1 MRARRAIR
9 VVARAVA
16 VLGLVTGTWLAVAP
30 AQAEP
35 ASSLDDVG
43 WWSRVNQD
51 PTLGGVLVFPDVT
64 PGQLLVEAT
73 PEGATAIAA
82 LRATLPE
89 GTGNPVLTLQAAS
102 AVGGEAAVLL
112 ACQSG
117 SGWTGAHAGAWDAKP
132 SPDCSQSVQGIPSE
146 DGTTWSFSLAPLQ
159 FTDQVD
165 VVLTPGAA
173 AEGQDSVS
181 SAFRIVFDRPS
192 AASIEVSDTTAA
204 PPPAIS
210 PVSLP
215 GPVATPETSPA
226 AGGGV
231 PSSFT
236 SPSSSTSPMAAPPV
250 RAALP
255 DAEQGATATA
265 PNVQAAQ
272 PLAAAPSLPD
282 TGSDGRLLGVLVVL
296 AAGALLYWSSQQPV
310 PERQLLSR
318 FASAAPVAAATAVA
332 PAAESTVGGLGR
344 FRRER
349 TGAAR
354 RLGG

>member
-1 MRARRAIR
+1 MGTRRAVR
-9 VVARAVA
+9 AVARAA
-16 VLGLVTGTWLAVAP
+16 AAMGLVAGAWLTVAP
-30 AQAEP
+30 AEAEP
-35 ASSLDDVG
+35 ASSLDDLG
-43 WWSRVNQD
+43 WWSRVNQN
-51 PTLGGVLVFPDVT
+51 PTIGGVLLVPDVT
-64 PGQLLVEAT
+64 PGQLLVEGT

-89 GTGNPVLTLQAAS
+89 GTGNPVLTLRAAS

-117 SGWTGAHAGAWDAKP
+117 SGWTGAHGGAWDAKP

-146 DGTTWSFSLAPLQ
+146 DGTEWSFALAPLQ
-159 FTDQVD
+159 FTDQID

-192 AASIEVSDTTAA
+192 AASIEVSDSTASA
-204 PPPAIS
+204 PPAIS

-215 GPVATPETSPA
+215 GPIATPDTSPSL
-226 AGGGV
+226 GGGAT
-231 PSSFT
+231 SSFT
-236 SPSSSTSPMAAPPV
+236 PPSSSGGQVSAPPA

-255 DAEQGATATA
+255 EAEQGATATA

-272 PLAAAPSLPD
+272 PLAAPSLPS

-310 PERQLLSR
+310 PQRQVLSR
-318 FASAAPVAAATAVA
+318 FASAAPTTAATVVPAEA
-332 PAAESTVGGLGR
+332 PTVGGLGR